1 VSWVAHD
8 IRDQVVDFVRR
19 WSERTELSSKRLL
32 GWAGLCPRKYCRW
45 QQRYGKANE
54 HNGLV
59 PRDHWLE
66 DWEKLSITDF
76 ASKYPLEGY
85 RRLAFM
91 MLDADVVAVSPSSVY
106 RVLKEAGL
114 LQSLWQKST
123 RKGTGFV
130 QPIHPHQHWHI
141 DFSYVNIGGTFYYL
155 CSILD
160 GASRFIV
167 HWEIRETMKEA
178 DAELVLQRAREKY
191 PAARPRIIS
200 DNGPQFVAK
209 EFKEFIRL
217 WQTSHVFTSPHYPQS
232 NGKLERWHRTLK
244 EQAIRPKTPLSLEQA
259 RAVVAEF
266 VEHYNTVRLHSAIG
280 YITPQAQL
288 EGRAEQIWKDRDAK
302 LEAARERRRQKRSAQ
317 KKLPLTQ
324 DLACN

>member
-1 VSWVAHD
+1 VNWVAHD
-8 IRDQVVDFVRR
+8 IRDQVVDFVHH
-19 WSERTELSSKRLL
+19 WSGRTELPAQRML
-32 GWAGLCPRKYCRW
+32 GWIDLCPRKYGRW
-45 QQRYGKANE
+45 QERYGKTNE

-66 DWEKLSITDF
+66 GWEKLSIAEF
-76 ASKYPLEGY
+76 AKKYPLEGY

-114 LQSLWQKST
+114 LQSLWQKPS

-130 QPIHPHQHWHI
+130 QPLASHDHWHI

-167 HWEIRETMKEA
+167 HWEIRESMKEA
-178 DAELVLQRAREKY
+178 DAELVLQKAREKY
-191 PAARPRIIS
+191 PQARPRIIS

-217 WQTSHVFTSPHYPQS
+217 WQTSHVFCSPHYPQS

-259 RAVVAEF
+259 RQVVSEF

-280 YITPQAQL
+280 YLAPKDKL
-288 EGRAEQIWKDRDAK
+288 EGRAEQIWNRRDQK
-302 LEAARERRRQKRSAQ
+302 LEAARARRRQKRAAQ
-317 KKLPLTQ
+317 KNLPGT
-324 DLACN
+324 ANPTCN